1 MDCPMEKTVIE
12 YTFSEFLTPSCM
24 RAKVVWWLQCKSYK
38 FGPLIMWGTTCNLI
52 SHVCLFLITRPLIHH
67 KNKINSPESRL
78 WKDICCSFDFDFT
91 IETCFLAL
99 LILLSERKFTYLLTS
114 HQTLH
119 SDKIYIRVW
128 LWRTF
133 VDKLVSD

>member
-1 MDCPMEKTVIE
+1 MEKTVIE

-52 SHVCLFLITRPLIHH
+52 LHVCLFLITRPLIHH

-91 IETCFLAL
+91 IETRFLAL